1 MCHICHR
8 LGFKLELDPP
18 PRGLTDEQVDA
29 LDEAF
34 WERARAEEEAAE
46 QRMIELIDQGKGP
59 PGPPPKRPLPPT
71 KVVVEPAPA
80 HDGAPTFAAY
90 RVVLHLLPADPATSD
105 GYSDS
110 PPPPSRRFPHP
121 ERLRPEFGLR
131 VYDTTAA
138 ATAQR
143 AALLARRIAEL
154 TREARCASESHQDD
168 RIEVVVLPLPPGT
181 GHETR
186 AAACIA
192 HNEVERAARL
202 VMSHAAVAASW
213 YLAEDFYD
221 YTTRKTLWVINDLEE
236 DGWEETLRRA
246 DRRGDLWNRREGD
259 EEGEHGPHGG
269 HFLEVSYDNVPDEEA
284 DEEWAMQGRPPPECF
299 AREYPLRKLGDQL
312 GYFRGGRGNV
322 FNFYQTHFVP
332 EGILEKELAMARAI
346 AAVDAG
352 GEGLTLCG
360 DEDEDF
366 IVAYATS
373 RASAAALRRSLH
385 NIVQD
390 PVASCKVA
398 PAYPYRVPVSC
409 SYNAEG

>member
-8 LGFKLELDPP
+8 LGIKLDLDPP
-18 PRGLTDEQVDA
+18 PPGLTEAQVDA
-29 LDEAF
+29 LDEAY
-34 WERARAEEEAAE
+34 WERVRAEEEAAE
-46 QRMIELIDQGKGP
+46 QRMIELTDQGKGP
-59 PGPPPKRPLPPT
+59 PGPAPKRHLRARPPT
-71 KVVVEPAPA
+71 KVVVEPAPS
-80 HDGAPTFAAY
+80 HNGAPTFAAY
-90 RVVLHLLPADPATSD
+90 RVVLHLLPADPAASD

-110 PPPPSRRFPHP
+110 PPPPASRRFPHP

-131 VYDTTAA
+131 VYDTTAT
-138 ATAQR
+138 ATAER

-192 HNEVERAARL
+192 HNEAERAARL
-202 VMSHAAVAASW
+202 AMPDAATAASW
-213 YLAEDFYD
+213 YVAEDFYD
-221 YTTRKTLWVINDLEE
+221 YSTRKRLWVINDLEE
-236 DGWEETLRRA
+236 DAWEETLRRA
-246 DRRGDLWNRREGD
+246 DRGGDLWNLRETD
-259 EEGEHGPHGG
+259 EVEERGG
-269 HFLEVSYDNVPDEEA
+269 HFLEVSYDIVPDEEA

-299 AREYPLRKLGDQL
+299 AREYPLRKLGDEL
-312 GYFRGGRGNV
+312 GDFRGVGGNV
-322 FNFYQTHFVP
+322 FSFYQTHFVS

-352 GEGLTLCG
+352 GEGLALCG

-373 RASAAALRRSLH
+373 RASAAALRRSVH
-385 NIVQD
+385 AIVRD
-390 PVASCKVA
+390 PVASCKLA
-398 PAYPYRVPVSC
+398 PAYPYRP
-409 SYNAEG
+409 